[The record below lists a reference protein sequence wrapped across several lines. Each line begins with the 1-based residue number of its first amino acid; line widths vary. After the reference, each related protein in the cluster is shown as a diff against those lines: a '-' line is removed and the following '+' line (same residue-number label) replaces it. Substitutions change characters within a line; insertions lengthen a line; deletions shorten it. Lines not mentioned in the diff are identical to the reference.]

1 MNTFCS
7 LSFCIPYVRNREY
20 RTTNYYEG
28 INMSYEYGRDDRR
41 EANKWFG
48 LGLGW
53 WVLIVIVAIA
63 LTAGIWG
70 LQVATSGVK
79 GQGDAQIQKNSAENW
94 IKAQA
99 RFEQNYAE
107 VKAADV
113 KITNTYK
120 MWQDDPT
127 DKTAKQ
133 TYTGLQSY
141 CLSVVA
147 AYNADARSY
156 LSEDF
161 RSADLPDQIQTEGPS
176 ANKAT
181 DCKEN

>member
-79 GQGDAQIQKNSAENW
+79 GQGDAQIEKNSAENW
-94 IKAQA
+94 VQAQADFHKYYEGILADDRKITEAAAQLMSNPDDQVSQTNLTGLKNHCQDLVATYNTKAQS
-99 RFEQNYAE
+99 FL
-107 VKAADV
+107 
-113 KITNTYK
+113 
-120 MWQDDPT
+120 
-127 DKTAKQ
+127 AK
-133 TYTGLQSY
+133 
-141 CLSVVA
+141 
-147 AYNADARSY
+147 
-156 LSEDF
+156 DF
-161 RSADLPDQIQTEGPS
+161 RDAGLPAQIDLNNSST
-176 ANKAT
+176 N
-181 DCKEN
+181 CKEN

>member
-1 MNTFCS
+1 
-7 LSFCIPYVRNREY
+7 
-20 RTTNYYEG
+20 
-28 INMSYEYGRDDRR
+28 MSYGYGRDDRR

-53 WVLIVIVAIA
+53 WVLIVILAIT

-70 LQVATSGVK
+70 LQVATSRVK

-99 RFEQNYAE
+99 RFEKNYAE
-107 VKAADV
+107 IKATDG
-113 KITNTYK
+113 KITNAYK
-120 MWQDDPT
+120 VWQDDPT

-156 LSEDF
+156 LTEDF